1 MTYQKHQRYV
11 FRFLLLGLIALT
23 FSTCSAPEVG
33 EFPIDTSATA
43 VIPPIEKKHYVL
55 EQNVHLKD
63 YFNFLDKTIPV
74 LDTMVPFPLDE
85 YLLVQHNSW
94 IIDTLENTD
103 YYRQKEAG
111 NVVLDAGSMTILA
124 LGDTLF
130 LPNEADYQKALPL
143 RSQTIIDVNIP
154 EFRLRIMVEDSIYY
168 TFPVRVGQNRSKYL
182 AMAGRKV
189 DLRTHAGEGT
199 IVRVNRKPSFINPSN
214 NHPYTST
221 QRDDGIRTALPLVP
235 WIEPA
240 INGQRYGQLIHPT
253 TNPVTLGKAYS
264 NGCIGMAEG
273 PMWRVYYYAPLGTKV
288 RFRYD
293 LEVPG
298 TDGNTIQ
305 LPDIYPGY
313 RTKRPLAKADLFPS
327 KQLDALSICDCR

>member
-1 MTYQKHQRYV
+1 MTYLKHQRYV

-23 FSTCSAPEVG
+23 FSGCSAPEVG
-33 EFPIDTSATA
+33 EFPIAINTTE
-43 VIPPIEKKHYVL
+43 VIPPVEKKYYVL
-55 EQNVHLKD
+55 EQNVLLKN

-111 NVVLDAGSMTILA
+111 NVILDAWLLTILA

-130 LPNEADYQKALPL
+130 LPNEADYQKALQQRAP
-143 RSQTIIDVNIP
+143 TIIDVNIP
-154 EFRLRIMVEDSIYY
+154 EFRLRIIVGDSTYY

-189 DLRTHAGEGT
+189 DLRTHSGEGT

-214 NHPYTST
+214 NHP
-221 QRDDGIRTALPLVP
+221 
-235 WIEPA
+235 
-240 INGQRYGQLIHPT
+240 
-253 TNPVTLGKAYS
+253 
-264 NGCIGMAEG
+264 
-273 PMWRVYYYAPLGTKV
+273 
-288 RFRYD
+288 
-293 LEVPG
+293 
-298 TDGNTIQ
+298 
-305 LPDIYPGY
+305 
-313 RTKRPLAKADLFPS
+313 
-327 KQLDALSICDCR
+327 